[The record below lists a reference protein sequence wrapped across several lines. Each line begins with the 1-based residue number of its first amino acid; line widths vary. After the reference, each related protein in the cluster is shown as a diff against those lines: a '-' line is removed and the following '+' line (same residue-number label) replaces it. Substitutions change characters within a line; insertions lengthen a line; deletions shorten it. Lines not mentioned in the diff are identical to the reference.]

1 VDLEARDA
9 QGMTPLLLAAHSG
22 NAAVMKELLQLGGEV
37 DVYDSNRTNVLGQAC
52 QSVGMG
58 YEALAALES

>member
-1 VDLEARDA
+1 
-9 QGMTPLLLAAHSG
+9 MTPLLLAAHSG

-58 YEALAALES
+58 YEALAALKC